1 MKRPERK
8 ISLKNVVSALTV
20 ASFLLAAQGA
30 SVSAFAAEDWQ
41 LWPKGRVDKTTAP
54 GKSETAETAGAT
66 NAGEAAGKA
75 AAGGVSAGTIGWA
88 AAIGVGIIAAGI
100 AIGSGGNGG
109 TTSAPTCQ
117 Q

>member
-1 MKRPERK
+1 
-8 ISLKNVVSALTV
+8 LKNMVSVLTIV
-20 ASFLLAAQGA
+20 SFLLAAQGA
-30 SVSAFAAEDWQ
+30 SMSAFAAEDWQ
-41 LWPKGRVDKTTAP
+41 LWPKGRVDKTSAP
-54 GKSETAETAGAT
+54 QPSGTPETAGAT

-88 AAIGVGIIAAGI
+88 AAIGVGIIAAGV